1 MNTKLI
7 IKNFR
12 VFDDNGVSI
21 NIKPMTILTGCNSS
35 GKSTIVK
42 AAFLLNSFMKQV
54 NNAIE
59 NGEKIEL
66 HKYKIDFTGYPNNLL
81 GRFDKVI
88 PNGSPSNK
96 ITLGYTSHSSMLST
110 DVDVELVFASDEK
123 DDLNNAYLFSF
134 SMSTDEGIFYS
145 SDKVNGSSFNLNIL
159 KPYLP
164 SFVQAKIFVDE
175 VCSLYSLPI
184 GEEEGISEEAFEK
197 EKNILVPQLQEIGE
211 DRVFDVANY
220 IRFNKI
226 EKELKYTKDQQ
237 KLLDWTKKND
247 SLFCV
252 PVLEYLRTKK
262 KSEIKNIVENE
273 LICDGDNNTYLADRK
288 YVLSASTKVID
299 DFLASQFE
307 TFDTY
312 FKDFEQRFLENAV
325 VPNKNLPC
333 IGKAIIDQEYMTK
346 TFFGLHWVKASW
358 DDNKPEIES
367 EQDGFKKWKNTPL
380 SFSIL
385 YQVVMLWNE
394 KYSPNKS
401 AFYSG
406 GVSTAPMPGGYKAEL
421 PGLFYHYA
429 FEMLASFAE
438 KLLLEMIY
446 ITGFENM
453 SYVSSSRA
461 SVKKLYAM
469 EEKDDFTA
477 LLKRYLE
484 AKRVYLD
491 LKGYKRPQYQAN
503 DFMNHW
509 IKQFGLG
516 ESISFELDED
526 GLGVKIRLHKSA
538 DDKGRL
544 LSDEGYGITQ
554 LVSIILQIETAIIT
568 AKNERVNDKNGL
580 WALDEYNTDVFHY
593 EENSIAV
600 EEPEIH
606 LHPSYQSKLAEM
618 FVEAYNKYNIHFMI
632 ETHSEYLIRKL
643 QTLAAKELINADE
656 ISVLYVY
663 SPNIEDRPLYVPQVL
678 SIRVKKDGRL
688 SDSFGPGFFDEAD
701 NAAMELLTIKE
712 QNL

>member
-12 VFDDNGVSI
+12 VFDENGVNI
-21 NIKPMTILTGCNSS
+21 EIKPMTILTGCNSS
-35 GKSTIVK
+35 GKSSIVK
-42 AAFLLNSFMKQV
+42 AAFLLNSFMKQISD
-54 NNAIE
+54 AIE
-59 NGEKIEL
+59 NGEEIEL
-66 HKYKIDFTGYPNNLL
+66 NKYKIDFTSYPNNLL

-88 PNGSPSNK
+88 PNGSSSNK
-96 ITLGYTSHSSMLST
+96 ICLGYTVHSCMLST
-110 DVDVELVFASDEK
+110 DVNVELVFASDEN
-123 DDLNNAYLFSF
+123 DDLNNAYLYSI

-145 SDKVNGSSFNLNIL
+145 SDKVNGSSYNLNIL
-159 KPYLP
+159 KQYLP
-164 SFVQAKIFVDE
+164 SFVQAKIVIDE
-175 VCSLYSLPI
+175 VCHLYSLPI
-184 GEEEGISEEAFEK
+184 DEEEGISEEAFEK
-197 EKNILVPQLQEIGE
+197 EKNILVPQLQEIGK
-211 DRVFDVANY
+211 DRIFDVVNY
-220 IRFNKI
+220 IRFNEI

-237 KLLDWTKKND
+237 KLLDWTKSND
-247 SLFCV
+247 SVFYI

-262 KSEIKNIVENE
+262 RSEIKTIVESE

-288 YVLSASTKVID
+288 YVFSASNKVID

-307 TFDTY
+307 TFDAY
-312 FKDFEQRFLENAV
+312 FKDYEQRFLENAV
-325 VPNKNLPC
+325 VSNTNLPC
-333 IGKAIIDQEYMTK
+333 IGKAKIDQEYMSN
-346 TFFGLHWVKASW
+346 TFFGLHSVRLSWAEHEPVK
-358 DDNKPEIES
+358 KS
-367 EQDGFKKWKNTPL
+367 ERNDIKEWEDTPL

-394 KYSPNKS
+394 KYSPNES

-406 GVSTAPMPGGYKAEL
+406 GISTAPMPGGYKAEL
-421 PGLFYHYA
+421 PGLFYHHA

-438 KLLLEMIY
+438 KLLMEMIS

-484 AKRVYLD
+484 AKRVYQD
-491 LKGYKRPQYQAN
+491 LKGYKRPKYQVN

-516 ESISFELDED
+516 ESISFELDEE

-568 AKNERVNDKNGL
+568 AKNERVNQKNGL
-580 WALDEYNTDVFHY
+580 WALDEYNTDVYHY
-593 EENSIAV
+593 EENTIAV

-618 FVEAYNKYNIHFMI
+618 FVDAYNKYNIHFMI

-643 QTLAAKELINADE
+643 QTLVAKEVVNAGDV
-656 ISVLYVY
+656 SVLYVY
-663 SPNIEDRPLYVPQVL
+663 SPNIEDRPLYVPQIL
-678 SIRVKKDGRL
+678 SIGVKSDGRL
-688 SDSFGPGFFDEAD
+688 TDSFGPGFFDEAD

>member
-1 MNTKLI
+1 MNNKLI

-12 VFDDNGVSI
+12 VFDDNGVI
-21 NIKPMTILTGCNSS
+21 IDIKPMTILTGCNSS
-35 GKSTIVK
+35 GKSSIVK
-42 AAFLLNSFMKQV
+42 AAFLLNSFMKQI
-54 NNAIE
+54 NNAIV
-59 NGEKIEL
+59 NKEKIEL
-66 HKYKIDFTGYPNNLL
+66 HKYKIDFTSYPNNLL

-88 PNGSPSNK
+88 PNGSSSNK
-96 ITLGYTSHSSMLST
+96 ICLGYTVHSCMLST
-110 DVDVELVFASDEK
+110 DVNVELVFASDK
-123 DDLNNAYLFSF
+123 NDDLNNAYLYSI

-145 SDKVNGSSFNLNIL
+145 SDKVNGSSYNLNIL
-159 KPYLP
+159 KQYLP
-164 SFVQAKIFVDE
+164 SFVQAKIVIDE
-175 VCSLYSLPI
+175 VCHLYSLNN
-184 GEEEGISEEAFEK
+184 EVISDEDFEK
-197 EKNILVPQLQEIGE
+197 EKNILVPQLQEIGK
-211 DRVFDVANY
+211 DRIFDVVNY
-220 IRFNKI
+220 IRFIEI

-237 KLLDWTKKND
+237 KLLDWTKSND
-247 SLFCV
+247 SFFYI

-262 KSEIKNIVENE
+262 RSEIKTIVESE
-273 LICDGDNNTYLADRK
+273 LICDGENNTYLADRK
-288 YVLSASTKVID
+288 YVFSASNKVID

-307 TFDTY
+307 TFDAY
-312 FKDFEQRFLENAV
+312 FKDYEQRFLENAV
-325 VPNKNLPC
+325 VSNTNLPC
-333 IGKAIIDQEYMTK
+333 IGKAKIDQEYMSN
-346 TFFGLHWVKASW
+346 TFLGLHSVRLSWAEHEPVK
-358 DDNKPEIES
+358 KS
-367 EQDGFKKWKNTPL
+367 ERNDIKEWEDTPL

-394 KYSPNKS
+394 KYSPNES

-406 GVSTAPMPGGYKAEL
+406 GISTAPMPGGYEAEL
-421 PGLFYHYA
+421 PGLFYHHA

-438 KLLLEMIY
+438 KLLLEMIS

-491 LKGYKRPQYQAN
+491 LKGYKRPKYQAN

-516 ESISFELDED
+516 ESISFELDEE

-568 AKNERVNDKNGL
+568 AKNERVNQKNGL
-580 WALDEYNTDVFHY
+580 WALDEYNTDVYHY
-593 EENSIAV
+593 EENTIAV

-643 QTLAAKELINADE
+643 QTLVAKEVVNAGDV
-656 ISVLYVY
+656 SVLYVY
-663 SPNIEDRPLYVPQVL
+663 SPNIEDRPLYVPQIL
-678 SIRVKKDGRL
+678 SIGVKSDGRL
-688 SDSFGPGFFDEAD
+688 TDSFGPGFFDEAD